1 MEIRLEI
8 VENHI
13 AQTMKNIIRK
23 FIPKGNIIMN
33 DDFSSYHWLD
43 DPSSG
48 YVHSTHIHGHGYFEY
63 SLDSKSHFESL

>member
-1 MEIRLEI
+1 
-8 VENHI
+8 
-13 AQTMKNIIRK
+13 
-23 FIPKGNIIMN
+23 MN